1 MYICVYVCRSNVPCC
16 LYWQSPEILLVGRGH
31 LVKVKDVVTWMLSN
45 VSDKMFVRE
54 REMLTCLQC
63 VGSVSYSNYDL

>member
-31 LVKVKDVVTWMLSN
+31 LVKVKDVVTWMLN
-45 VSDKMFVRE
+45 KVADKMF
-54 REMLTCLQC
+54 C
-63 VGSVSYSNYDL
+63 